1 VIGSKVRVTDDHIN
15 SNLRILVIAMMGRLD
30 IDDLHARLVGL
41 ESSLATLRRESDE
54 QKEELD
60 ELLSI
65 YESSVSQLSLNI
77 SNLPVL
83 C

>member
-1 VIGSKVRVTDDHIN
+1 
-15 SNLRILVIAMMGRLD
+15 MMGRLD
-30 IDDLHARLVGL
+30 IDDLHARLVGI

>member
-1 VIGSKVRVTDDHIN
+1 MTDDHIN

>member
-1 VIGSKVRVTDDHIN
+1 VTDDHIN
-15 SNLRILVIAMMGRLD
+15 SNLRILIIAMMGRLD

-65 YESSVSQLSLNI
+65 YESSVSQLSLSI

>member
-1 VIGSKVRVTDDHIN
+1 MTDDHIN

-65 YESSVSQLSLNI
+65 YESSVSQLSLSI

>member
-1 VIGSKVRVTDDHIN
+1 MTDDHTN

-77 SNLPVL
+77 INLPVL

>member
-1 VIGSKVRVTDDHIN
+1 MTDDHTN

-77 SNLPVL
+77 INLP
-83 C
+83 

>member
-1 VIGSKVRVTDDHIN
+1 VIGSKVRVTDDHTN

-77 SNLPVL
+77 INLPVL

>member
-1 VIGSKVRVTDDHIN
+1 VTDDHTN

>member
-1 VIGSKVRVTDDHIN
+1 VTDDHIN

>member
-1 VIGSKVRVTDDHIN
+1 MTDDHIN
-15 SNLRILVIAMMGRLD
+15 SNLRILIIAMMGRLD

-65 YESSVSQLSLNI
+65 YESSVSQLSLSI

>member
-1 VIGSKVRVTDDHIN
+1 
-15 SNLRILVIAMMGRLD
+15 MMGRLD

-41 ESSLATLRRESDE
+41 ESSLATLRRESDV

-65 YESSVSQLSLNI
+65 YENSVSRLPLNI
-77 SNLPVL
+77 SSLPVL

>member
-1 VIGSKVRVTDDHIN
+1 MTDDHIN
-15 SNLRILVIAMMGRLD
+15 SNLQILVIAMMGRLD

>member
-1 VIGSKVRVTDDHIN
+1 
-15 SNLRILVIAMMGRLD
+15 MMGRLD
-30 IDDLHARLVGL
+30 VDDLHARLVGL

-77 SNLPVL
+77 SNLQVL

>member
-1 VIGSKVRVTDDHIN
+1 MIGSKVRVTDDHIN